1 MLPDKRLFA
10 SPDALNWEV
19 IMGFLLSQHP
29 FANILHFPAIA
40 NILHFPAFAINEP
53 LELSALS
60 ISFLEKGS
68 QTLVLLSLSVELCHP
83 QFCKQLSSVLCL
95 HQNKVDHRSYLF
107 VFLLSVYPF

>member
-1 MLPDKRLFA
+1 
-10 SPDALNWEV
+10 
-19 IMGFLLSQHP
+19 MGFLLSQHP
-29 FANILHFPAIA
+29 FA